1 MIMLDTV
8 REAIK
13 DRFTDPAWIADS
25 GLDEAALTEGLQV
38 RVFGWNVL
46 WNNMAKVEQDAYI
59 LRAESIAQ

>member
-25 GLDEAALTEGLQV
+25 GLDEAAPTEGLQV
-38 RVFGWNVL
+38 RVFGWN
-46 WNNMAKVEQDAYI
+46 AYFVN
-59 LRAESIAQ
+59 L